1 MMSINDD
8 SILLFEY
15 FTASGEKD
23 KCIIS
28 EAESLIFSLLD
39 DLKDYNVTVVL
50 NESYKEIIEDYDN
63 VTPIFINEDIISW
76 LEKNAAS
83 FKKAIF
89 IAAENNNSLYN
100 ITKILEENNVKIYNS
115 SSEAC
120 YNSSDKFVSYELL
133 YNIVPQPRTFKLKI
147 DKVGYWKRALENLY
161 KKWHAEKPLDDLK
174 LIIKPLVGVDCE
186 NIKIINGID
195 DLDYS
200 LEKIFLPGS
209 RVIVQEFIEGTD
221 ISVSLLC
228 DGSTAIPISLNK
240 QIIDL
245 TGDKGTYLGG
255 QIPFESK
262 FKDLA
267 FKTAIKAV
275 ESIDG
280 LKGFVGVDLV
290 ISNDEK
296 DIEDVYVLEINSR
309 FTTPYA
315 GLKKIANINIGSS
328 IIDLIDKNVDIKDLN
343 EKIDLNGKIEFKKSG
358 DNLVIRSF
366 DIGGANTDLAVVDF
380 ENNEVK
386 NIEVDFAYLPMW
398 SNNEALPKVLTEL
411 IENICPIDEIDAV
424 GISMTAELVDAYD
437 TKKDGVLDVV
447 KKCEETFECPT
458 AYVGIDGM
466 LSKEEIEKTPLKAAA
481 ANWIAT
487 AQIATLISDNCI
499 FIDTGSTTTD
509 IIPIK
514 DGKEC
519 AIGRSDFERL
529 ATGELV
535 YTGTLRTN
543 LASFLDKVQLHGK
556 EYRVASELF
565 AQTADVYT
573 VLDLITL
580 DDYVCDT
587 FDGENKSKKSCMKRI
602 ARVLCADLDSL
613 SEADVVELAKFT
625 HQKQIEQIADALK
638 QVSETQNLDLIVTT
652 GLGKDIL
659 DKKAAEFLGLEVK
672 SMDTILTDEECV
684 VAPAVGTAVMMN
696 RFLN

>member
-1 MMSINDD
+1 M
-8 SILLFEY
+8 
-15 FTASGEKD
+15 
-23 KCIIS
+23 
-28 EAESLIFSLLD
+28 
-39 DLKDYNVTVVL
+39 
-50 NESYKEIIEDYDN
+50 
-63 VTPIFINEDIISW
+63 
-76 LEKNAAS
+76 
-83 FKKAIF
+83 
-89 IAAENNNSLYN
+89 
-100 ITKILEENNVKIYNS
+100 
-115 SSEAC
+115 
-120 YNSSDKFVSYELL
+120 
-133 YNIVPQPRTFKLKI
+133 
-147 DKVGYWKRALENLY
+147 KV
-161 KKWHAEKPLDDLK
+161 
-174 LIIKPLVGVDCE
+174 
-186 NIKIINGID
+186 
-195 DLDYS
+195 
-200 LEKIFLPGS
+200 
-209 RVIVQEFIEGTD
+209 
-221 ISVSLLC
+221 
-228 DGSTAIPISLNK
+228 
-240 QIIDL
+240 
-245 TGDKGTYLGG
+245 
-255 QIPFESK
+255 
-262 FKDLA
+262 
-267 FKTAIKAV
+267 
-275 ESIDG
+275 
-280 LKGFVGVDLV
+280 
-290 ISNDEK
+290 
-296 DIEDVYVLEINSR
+296 
-309 FTTPYA
+309 A
-315 GLKKIANINIGSS
+315 G
-328 IIDLIDKNVDIKDLN
+328 
-343 EKIDLNGKIEFKKSG
+343 
-358 DNLVIRSF
+358 F

-447 KKCEETFECPT
+447 KKCEETFECLT

-529 ATGELV
+529 ATCELV

-625 HQKQIEQIADALK
+625 HQKQVEQIADALK